1 MRSVHRPAVRGACLI
16 AAIAAAACVRGG
28 GTAPGQPSPP
38 AGPAR
43 PVATTPIDTV
53 GLRRVRFAH
62 GTTSGILDDSLAAGA
77 TRAYVVGARQGQ
89 VMLAHAIAWPV
100 AERLHPPPEPVVRV
114 FAAATGREL
123 PSPRAEPEV
132 WSARLPEDGDYVV
145 RVTAGAQTT
154 YTLAVQIPRQVQ
166 VSAEQPTAIFTGS
179 APSRAPIDYLIR
191 ADAGRTLEVVLGGA
205 PTVGLH
211 VYGLDDGT
219 QLARLADR
227 QRLYAG
233 RVATTQDYVVS
244 VVPGAERAAY
254 DLRITLR

>member
-1 MRSVHRPAVRGACLI
+1 MRSVHRPAVGGACLI
-16 AAIAAAACVRGG
+16 AAIAAACGRGG
-28 GTAPGQPSPP
+28 GTTPDQPSP
-38 AGPAR
+38 AAASAAR
-43 PVATTPIDTV
+43 PAAMTPIDTV
-53 GLRRVRFAH
+53 GLPRVRFAQ

-77 TRAYVVGARQGQ
+77 TRSYLVGARQGQ

-100 AERLHPPPEPVVRV
+100 AERLHPPPEPVVKV

-132 WSARLPEDGDYVV
+132 WSARLPADGDYVV
-145 RVTAGAQTT
+145 RVTAAARTT

-166 VSAEQPTAIFTGS
+166 VSSDQPTAIFTGS
-179 APSRAPIDYLIR
+179 TPSRAPIDYLIR

-211 VYGLDDGT
+211 VYGLNDGA

-227 QRLYAG
+227 RRLYAG

>member
-1 MRSVHRPAVRGACLI
+1 M
-16 AAIAAAACVRGG
+16 
-28 GTAPGQPSPP
+28 
-38 AGPAR
+38 
-43 PVATTPIDTV
+43 
-53 GLRRVRFAH
+53 RFAH

-77 TRAYVVGARQGQ
+77 TRAYLVGARQGQ

-100 AERLHPPPEPVVRV
+100 AERLHPPPEPAVRV
-114 FAAATGREL
+114 FATATGREL

-166 VSAEQPTAIFTGS
+166 VSADQPTAIFTGS
-179 APSRAPIDYLIR
+179 TPSRAPIDYLIR
-191 ADAGRTLEVVLGGA
+191 AEAGRTLEVVLGGA
-205 PTVGLH
+205 PSRGAPCLRP
-211 VYGLDDGT
+211 DDGT

-233 RVATTQDYVVS
+233 RVRHAGLRRERRAGRGARAVRSAHHAALAAAAGTHLPSLPPTTGSTSPVM
-244 VVPGAERAAY
+244 
-254 DLRITLR
+254 

>member
-1 MRSVHRPAVRGACLI
+1 MRSVNRPAVRGACLI
-16 AAIAAAACVRGG
+16 AAIAAACARGG
-28 GTAPGQPSPP
+28 GTPPGQPSPAP
-38 AGPAR
+38 PAR
-43 PVATTPIDTV
+43 TAAAAPIDTV
-53 GLRRVRFAH
+53 GLTRVRFAR

-77 TRAYVVGARQGQ
+77 TRSYLVGARQGQ

-145 RVTAGAQTT
+145 RVTAAARTT

-166 VSAEQPTAIFTGS
+166 VSADQPTAIFTGS
-179 APSRAPIDYLIR
+179 TPSRAPIDYLIR
-191 ADAGRTLEVVLGGA
+191 ADVGRTLEVVLGGA

-211 VYGLDDGT
+211 VYGLSDGA

>member
-1 MRSVHRPAVRGACLI
+1 MRSVHRPAIRGACVI
-16 AAIAAAACVRGG
+16 AVIAAAACARGG
-28 GTAPGQPSPP
+28 GTAPGQPS
-38 AGPAR
+38 AAAA
-43 PVATTPIDTV
+43 PVRTAATPPIDTA

-114 FAAATGREL
+114 FATATGREL

-166 VSAEQPTAIFTGS
+166 VSADQPTAIFTGS
-179 APSRAPIDYLIR
+179 TPSRAPIDYLIR
-191 ADAGRTLEVVLGGA
+191 AEAGRTLEVVLGGA

-254 DLRITLR
+254 DLRITQR